1 MSSAVLVGIFLVS
14 AAAIWVS
21 GILLAGTVDTLDG
34 RFGWGDDVGG
44 AVILGIVTSLPEIAI
59 VASAAASGN
68 LELAT
73 GNILGGIAIQTVVLV
88 LLDQRSPSNQPLSS
102 AAGSMILSLE
112 ALTVIGVVTFA
123 VMGTQL
129 DPDVNVA
136 GLSPISIVIAVV
148 WIAGLA
154 AVRHTHRFPGWDAQA
169 TPEAE
174 PGRMMRSHPKH
185 EPVDRFGPRST
196 RFVLGITI
204 LGALVTLGAGVAIEE
219 SGSELAS
226 RAGIEGAIFGA
237 TFLAA
242 ATALPEV
249 STGLAA
255 IRAGHHQLAIS
266 DIFGGNAFLPV
277 LFVLADLAAGEPVLP
292 AASSTDLW
300 LAALGV
306 VVSAIYA
313 VGVILRPQRDRW
325 GMGLDSRLV
334 LGVYLVGIIG
344 LIAVE

>member
-1 MSSAVLVGIFLVS
+1 MV
-14 AAAIWVS
+14 
-21 GILLAGTVDTLDG
+21 LAGTVDTLDG

-44 AVILGIVTSLPEIAI
+44 AVILGIVTSLPELAI
-59 VASAAASGN
+59 VVSAAAGGE

-88 LLDQRSPSNQPLSS
+88 LLDARSPSNQPLSS
-102 AAGSMILSLE
+102 AAGSMVLSLE

-136 GLSPISIVIAVV
+136 GLSPMSLVIAIV
-148 WIAGLA
+148 WIGGLA
-154 AVRHTHRFPGWDAQA
+154 AVRHTHSHPCWSVQA
-169 TPEAE
+169 TPPAE
-174 PGRMMRSHPKH
+174 PGRRMRSHPKH
-185 EPVDRFGPRST
+185 EPVDRYKRRST
-196 RFVLGITI
+196 RYVVTLTAI
-204 LGALVTLGAGVAIEE
+204 GALVTLGAGVAIEE
-219 SGSELAS
+219 SGAELAS

-242 ATALPEV
+242 ATSLPEV

-277 LFVLADLAAGEPVLP
+277 LFVLADLVAGEPALP

-306 VVSAIYA
+306 LVSAIYA

-334 LGVYLVGIIG
+334 LLVYVIGIAG
-344 LIAVE
+344 LAALE